1 MSGHIGLREESRA
14 GHLLAQR
21 IARLFTYAVCQ
32 SPKRMP
38 SAPATLGAKPARP
51 EQRRVAAGR
60 AGLKR
65 RLLQG
70 RNRDDARFMG

>member
-14 GHLLAQR
+14 GHVLARR

-38 SAPATLGAKPARP
+38 NAPATLGAKPARP
-51 EQRRVAAGR
+51 E
-60 AGLKR
+60 
-65 RLLQG
+65 
-70 RNRDDARFMG
+70 